1 MKPAIIRP
9 DLELKKEIREVPAR
23 NVIYIRLFG
32 DYKMNDY
39 GGTWM
44 RLFQFIKEEKLPMGD
59 MAPYCMYHD
68 DPKVTPADKL
78 RTDVCMV
85 MPVTVPAAAF
95 TAPILMVM
103 ASPPSNQL
111 LTSEYDSDASDFLN
125 VLASITLAPLLVVA
139 VTFTIID
146 STFSSSMLR

>member
-85 MPVTVPAAAF
+85 MPVTVTPKGDVASSNCL
-95 TAPILMVM
+95 PDVCSVYLQRIL
-103 ASPPSNQL
+103 
-111 LTSEYDSDASDFLN
+111 
-125 VLASITLAPLLVVA
+125 
-139 VTFTIID
+139 
-146 STFSSSMLR
+146 

>member
-44 RLFQFIKEEKLPMGD
+44 RCSNSSKK
-59 MAPYCMYHD
+59 
-68 DPKVTPADKL
+68 KTADG
-78 RTDVCMV
+78 
-85 MPVTVPAAAF
+85 
-95 TAPILMVM
+95 
-103 ASPPSNQL
+103 
-111 LTSEYDSDASDFLN
+111 
-125 VLASITLAPLLVVA
+125 
-139 VTFTIID
+139 
-146 STFSSSMLR
+146 